1 MSARILAVLMSTVC
15 NALKSQLMIDCIRY
29 WLDSR
34 TTLYSIFT
42 RVEWK
47 QWVQHRVSEIL
58 KLSKKENR
66 GHVDGVDSPAD
77 LSSRGILA
85 IHLHDSHK
93 WLNGPSWLIKRKR
106 EWPKNLIIG
115 ESEEIGQERRKIH
128 F

>member
-58 KLSKKENR
+58 KLSKKENW
-66 GHVDGVDSPAD
+66 GHVDGVNSPAEMVKWAK
-77 LSSRGILA
+77 LA
-85 IHLHDSHK
+85 H
-93 WLNGPSWLIKRKR
+93 
-106 EWPKNLIIG
+106 
-115 ESEEIGQERRKIH
+115 
-128 F
+128 